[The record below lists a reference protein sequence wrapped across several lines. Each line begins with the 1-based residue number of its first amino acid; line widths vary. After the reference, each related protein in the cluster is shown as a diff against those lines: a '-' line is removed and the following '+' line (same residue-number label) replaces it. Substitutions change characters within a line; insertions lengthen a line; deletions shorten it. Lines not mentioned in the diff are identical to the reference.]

1 MSILLFDFKFFPE
14 NIIYASTIRNSCKE
28 IENEESGDKFWLMCT
43 IHIIMSSSI
52 CNFKISSLHS
62 RGIHR
67 NNTKSLQRG
76 QGSGKWKTLYLN
88 SCVDRLPPTA
98 LNVVNKFGYVMS
110 VWCNAKKP
118 LTEN

>member
-28 IENEESGDKFWLMCT
+28 IENEESRDKFWLMCT

-62 RGIHR
+62 RGIHH

-76 QGSGKWKTLYLN
+76 QGSGNGKHYTSTAVL
-88 SCVDRLPPTA
+88 RLPPKA
-98 LNVVNKFGYVMS
+98 LNGVNKFGYVMS
-110 VWCNAKKP
+110 VWCTQKS
-118 LTEN
+118 L